1 LQDKDRQSDAGQGVD
16 GEVAGLQD
24 DVGVPGPETSL
35 PVQGILLDLKRKEM
49 TVNYNCK
56 LQLLINKSKHHC
68 KFQLTAV
75 N

>member
-1 LQDKDRQSDAGQGVD
+1 LQDQDWQSEAGQGVG

-35 PVQGILLDLKRKEM
+35 PVQGILLDLKRKEI

-56 LQLLINKSKHHC
+56 LTI
-68 KFQLTAV
+68 V
-75 N
+75 NITVNFN